1 MENFYT
7 SEVNVQLLISL
18 MKAHGIRKII
28 ISPGTTNVALSASV
42 RLDPYFQLFSSTDE
56 RSAAY
61 MACGMA
67 AESGEPV
74 ALSCTGATASRDYLP
89 GLTEAYYRK
98 LPVLAITSSQ
108 MFYRTGDLSP
118 QFIDRSR
125 IPVDVARTS
134 LFLPLL
140 HDDNDKLA
148 YTVKVNSALL
158 ELRRGGGGPVHINLE
173 TGYNKDF
180 NVKTLP
186 NFQMIRRILPKDK
199 FPNPKDFG
207 KRVAIFVGSHA
218 PWSKTLTAA
227 VETFCQ
233 KYNGFVLC
241 DHTSNYNGKYKIL
254 FNLLSMQSQKIYPS
268 QLPDLLIHL
277 GEISG
282 AYFNIKPGNVWRVS
296 PDGELRNPL
305 KTLRIVFEMTEE
317 EFFTAYANNDDKPQE
332 TTYYNNANSSFGYVQ
347 KQIPELPFSNIWIA
361 QKTAALLPP
370 NSSLHLAILNS
381 LRSWNFF
388 EVDSTISRFSNVGGF
403 GIDGCASSLI
413 GASLVSPNKL
423 FFAVIGD
430 LAFFYDMNSMG
441 NRYVG
446 SNLRILLVNNGCG
459 TEFKMYTHY
468 AYRFGDEANPF
479 IAGAGHF
486 GKQSK
491 DLVKHYAQDLG
502 FEYISASN
510 KQEYLDNVNHF
521 VSPQK
526 LPKSIIFEV
535 FTNHKDESEALRLMK
550 NIIKAPPPQAKT
562 QAQAQAQAQAQG
574 YFPKP
579 PFFCG
584 ASTFAGDVINAFGQ
598 YEILNIA
605 DQPEFDPEKFIV
617 YFGADYKQL
626 KIMLTLRDMVEG
638 KDFMDGCQLFNR
650 PQIPFGT
657 NIKDGFVPLMPLQKS
672 EPPRPKSKLLP
683 PKKASLGFGVM
694 RMPQLEDGS
703 FDMKEAQRMIDA
715 YMKGD
720 FRYFDFHPA
729 YCKKMA
735 QTIIRELVV
744 KRYPRD
750 SFLLANKMP
759 WPIHSPSDYERIF
772 VSELKE
778 CGVDYFDYYLLHA
791 LSDKYY
797 AMHERHGG
805 FNFLQKIKNQRFVR
819 RIGFSFHDKPE
830 VLKKILVEHPE
841 IDFVQLQIN
850 YLDWEDPFVQSRKL
864 YEIAKTYGK
873 QVTVME
879 PIKGGSLANLE
890 KFNVE
895 GGFDRKAFAAMALRF
910 VASLD
915 VSIILSGMSATEHVI
930 NNRKTLANPKPLS
943 EDDMKIYQRIRDT
956 LKEARQIPCTACR
969 YCEAE
974 CPKKIAIPDIL
985 SLLNQCGHTGDN
997 DTTYIGRFKIFY
1009 RSYTQNRGKA
1019 SECIKCGKCAN
1030 RCPQGIPI
1038 PKHMTEASKIFENVK

>member
-1 MENFYT
+1 MDYMYT
-7 SEVNVQLLISL
+7 SEVNVQILISL
-18 MKAHGIRKII
+18 MKSHGIKKII
-28 ISPGTTNVALSASV
+28 ISPGTTNVALVASV
-42 RLDPYFQLFSSTDE
+42 KLDPYFQLFSSTDE

-89 GLTEAYYRK
+89 GLTEAFYRK

-125 IPVDVARTS
+125 VPVDAARMS

-140 HDDNDKLA
+140 KDDAEILA

-158 ELRRGGGGPVHINLE
+158 ELKRGGGGPVHINLE
-173 TGYNKDF
+173 TGYNKNF

-186 NFQMIRRILPKDK
+186 KFNYIRRIMPKDK

-207 KRVAIFVGSHA
+207 KRVAIFVGAHA
-218 PWSKTLTAA
+218 PWSKELTAA
-227 VETFCQ
+227 VESFCQ

-241 DHTSNYNGKYKIL
+241 DHTSNYAGKYKIL
-254 FNLLSMQSQKIYPS
+254 FNALSMQSQRIYPS
-268 QLPDLLIHL
+268 QLPELLIHL

-282 AYFNIKPGNVWRVS
+282 AYFNVQPANVWRVS
-296 PDGELRNPL
+296 PDGELRNPF

-317 EFFTAYANNDDKPQE
+317 EFFSAYAKNADKPQE
-332 TTYYNNANSSFGYVQ
+332 TSYYKNARASLDNIL
-347 KQIPELPFSNIWIA
+347 KQIPELPFSNIWLA
-361 QKTAALLPP
+361 KQTAPLLPP
-370 NSSLHLAILNS
+370 RSSLHLAILNS
-381 LRSWNFF
+381 LRAWNFF
-388 EVDSTISRFSNVGGF
+388 ECHSTITRFSNVGGF
-403 GIDGCASSLI
+403 GIDGCASSFI
-413 GASLVSPNKL
+413 GASLASPDKL

-446 SNLRILLVNNGCG
+446 KNLRIMLVNNGVG

-486 GKQSK
+486 GNKSR

-502 FEYISASN
+502 FEYIYAEN
-510 KQEYLDNVNHF
+510 KQDFMRNLRHF
-521 VSPQK
+521 VSPKK

-535 FTNHKDESEALRLMK
+535 FTDHKDESEALRIMK
-550 NIIKAPPPQAKT
+550 NIVKAPPKT
-562 QAQAQAQAQAQG
+562 QPGQTPPSQS

-584 ASTFAGDVINAFGQ
+584 ETTFAADVINSFGQ
-598 YEILNIA
+598 YEIL
-605 DQPEFDPEKFIV
+605 DGSKPLDFDREKFIV
-617 YFGADYKQL
+617 YFGDNYTQMKAL
-626 KIMLTLRDMVEG
+626 LTLRDLNEG
-638 KDFMDGCQLFNR
+638 TDFMDGRQLFKVSR
-650 PQIPFGT
+650 IPFGA
-657 NIKDGFVPLMPLQKS
+657 KMKAGFIPQ
-672 EPPRPKSKLLP
+672 PPKKPVAATRAPLLP
-683 PKKASLGFGVM
+683 PKKARLGFGVM
-694 RMPQLEDGS
+694 RMPQLEDGT
-703 FDMKEAQRMIDA
+703 FDLQEAQRMIDE
-715 YMKGD
+715 YMKGE

-729 YCKKMA
+729 YCNRQA
-735 QTIIRELVV
+735 QDIIRELVV
-744 KRYPRD
+744 KRYPRN

-759 WPIHSPSDYERIF
+759 WPIHSPEEYEKIF
-772 VSELKE
+772 ISELKA
-778 CGVDYFDYYLLHA
+778 CGVEFFDYYLLHA
-791 LSDKYY
+791 LSAKYY

-805 FNFLQKIKNQRFVR
+805 FAFLQKLKAKGLVR

-830 VLKKILVEHPE
+830 VLNKILSEHPE
-841 IDFVQLQIN
+841 VDFVQLQIN
-850 YLDWEDPFVQSRKL
+850 YLDWEDPFFRSREL
-864 YEIAKTYGK
+864 YETAKKYNK

-890 KFNVE
+890 NFDIE
-895 GGFDRKAFAAMALRF
+895 GGFDRQAFAAMALRF

-930 NNRKTLANPKPLS
+930 NNRQTLEDPPPIS
-943 EDDMKIYQRIRDT
+943 EDDMQVYQHMRDKIH
-956 LKEARQIPCTACR
+956 EARLIPCTACR

-985 SLLNQCGHTGDN
+985 SLLNQCGHTGEN

-1009 RSYTQNRGKA
+1009 RSFTQNRGKA
-1019 SECIKCGKCAN
+1019 SECIKCGRCAN
-1030 RCPQGIPI
+1030 RCPQQIPI
-1038 PKHMTEASKIFENVK
+1038 PKHMTEASKLFENI